1 MRIFI
6 LVLILGSF
14 LSFVSFG
21 ENMEDIVGTEVS
33 ISIYP
38 NPASEFLIITPKKQ
52 YSSLTFKIYSSIG
65 VEVYSDDLD
74 AVKKI
79 DLSEFKSN
87 IYIVNFY
94 LDNECVK
101 TERLIVRH

>member
-6 LVLILGSF
+6 LVLSLGSF
-14 LSFVSFG
+14 LSFLSFG
-21 ENMEDIVGTEVS
+21 ENIENIAGTEVS

-38 NPASEFLIITPKKQ
+38 NPASDFLILTPKKQ
-52 YSSLTFKIYSSIG
+52 YSSLTFKIYNSVG

-74 AVKKI
+74 VVKKI

-87 IYIVNFY
+87 VYIVNFY
-94 LDNECVK
+94 LYNECVK

>member
-1 MRIFI
+1 
-6 LVLILGSF
+6 
-14 LSFVSFG
+14 
-21 ENMEDIVGTEVS
+21 MEDMVGIEVS

-52 YSSLTFKIYSSIG
+52 YSSLTFKIYSSVG

-74 AVKKI
+74 TVKKI

-87 IYIVNFY
+87 IYILNFY
-94 LDNECVK
+94 LDGECVK

>member
-6 LVLILGSF
+6 LVLSLGSF
-14 LSFVSFG
+14 LSFLSFG
-21 ENMEDIVGTEVS
+21 ENMENIAGTEVS

-38 NPASEFLIITPKKQ
+38 NPASDFLILTPKKQ
-52 YSSLTFKIYSSIG
+52 YSSLTFKIYNSVG

-74 AVKKI
+74 VVKKI

-87 IYIVNFY
+87 VYIVNFY

>member
-6 LVLILGSF
+6 LVLIFVSF
-14 LSFVSFG
+14 LSFLSFG

-38 NPASEFLIITPKKQ
+38 NPASEFLILTPKKQ
-52 YSSLTFKIYSSIG
+52 YSSLTFKIYNSVG

-94 LDNECVK
+94 LDGECVK

>member
-6 LVLILGSF
+6 LMLSFGSF
-14 LSFVSFG
+14 LSFLSFG
-21 ENMEDIVGTEVS
+21 KDMEDIVGTEVS

-38 NPASEFLIITPKKQ
+38 NPASEFLILTPKKQ
-52 YSSLTFKIYSSIG
+52 YSSLTFKIYNSVG

-74 AVKKI
+74 SVKKI

-94 LDNECVK
+94 LDGECVK

>member
-6 LVLILGSF
+6 LVLSLGIF
-14 LSFVSFG
+14 LSFASFG
-21 ENMEDIVGTEVS
+21 ENMEDIVRTDVS

-38 NPASEFLIITPKKQ
+38 NPASELLIITPKKQ

-87 IYIVNFY
+87 IYILNFY
-94 LDNECVK
+94 LDGECVK

>member
-6 LVLILGSF
+6 LVLSLGSF

-38 NPASEFLIITPKKQ
+38 NPASEFLI
-52 YSSLTFKIYSSIG
+52 FKF
-65 VEVYSDDLD
+65 D
-74 AVKKI
+74 
-79 DLSEFKSN
+79 F
-87 IYIVNFY
+87 
-94 LDNECVK
+94 
-101 TERLIVRH
+101 